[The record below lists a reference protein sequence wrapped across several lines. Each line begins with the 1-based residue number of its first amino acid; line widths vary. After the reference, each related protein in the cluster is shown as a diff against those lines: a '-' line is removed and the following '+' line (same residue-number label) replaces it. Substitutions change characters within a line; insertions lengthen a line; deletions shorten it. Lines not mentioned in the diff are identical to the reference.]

1 MNRSTLVALFAAIAL
16 GAGVIGYTIG
26 NQKPPLDHPA
36 PPPVAAPAKPP
47 TPAPAPAQP
56 PQQQAAPKPATPPVT
71 TTQAPAPQ
79 PAPTAKPAPA
89 PAAAPQQQAAPK
101 PPATPPGPPPFGHTR
116 TTIAADRGAPEAC
129 LHFSQML
136 DDTGRVKYADF
147 VAIEPETKAAVT
159 VTRERICLGGLAYG
173 VDYTVTIK
181 AGLPAANGSKI
192 LAEDKVDV
200 SFGERPPVVSF
211 AGKGYILPRQSS
223 AGLPVTTVNVSK
235 VNLALYRI
243 GERLLP
249 RLSKSAFS
257 DSYEDEDVS
266 ERKVMT
272 PWNLSTF
279 RDSQGALV
287 WTGSMEVR
295 NVQNTAVTT
304 AIPIREMVKEY
315 KPGAYVVVAWNAAD
329 GSLEHLLSDENEQRY
344 DQRFAAQWLFDSD
357 IGITTFSAR
366 DGLTVFVRS
375 LHTAMPLAGIELSL
389 VARNNDELA
398 RLTTDASGKVV
409 FPGGLLAGTGAIEPI
424 SLMAFDKAH
433 SDFNHL
439 DLTKAAFDFSDRGV
453 EGRAT
458 PGPVDGFIYT
468 DRGIYRPGETVNVVA
483 LLRDRT
489 GNAVEGVP
497 VTMIVRRPD
506 GVEFRRQAMQAQA
519 AGGLHFPVELTR
531 TARRGKW
538 SVAAYLDPKA
548 DPVSRVE
555 FSVEDF
561 IPQKLKVQISTSNTV
576 LKAATTLQVDVA
588 ADFLYGAPAA
598 GLEGEAELTV
608 KADPNP
614 FPKEPG
620 FRFGDVD
627 ERINPDLE
635 KLEMAAMDERGRS
648 QIRTTVSLKEV
659 PMAPMIGELRVSVL
673 EPGGRATG
681 DQLTVPVRLR
691 SLYIGVKPL
700 FAGASAEEGR
710 EAAFEV
716 IALNPDGARIGAK
729 GLEWRLVKEN
739 RRFQWYRDDNNNW
752 RWREY
757 ATDAVVAQGTLDV
770 EEGKVATIRHPVRWG
785 GYRLI
790 FTDGANRT
798 VHRFYAGWGAEVSK
812 KDTPDTAAVSAD
824 KTAYV
829 AGEVA
834 KLRVEAP
841 FDGEA
846 LLVVANDRIV
856 EARLIQVAAAGTTV
870 EVPVAADWGAGAYAL
885 VTAYRPL
892 SRAERA
898 PVRAVGLAWL
908 GINPASRSLQVS
920 IDAPERIRPRT
931 EVTLPVKVANAGG
944 SEVYVTLAAVDEGI
958 LQLTRFRSP
967 KPVDYYF
974 GKRMLGIFMRD
985 DYGKLLDDKADAVGR
1000 LREGGDAAGGVGLDV
1015 VPIKIVSLFSGIVK
1029 LGTDGA
1035 AQIKFEVPDFS
1046 GQLRLMAVAYDKTR
1060 VGSAEGRMFVRDALT
1075 SDLVLPRFL
1084 APGDRS
1090 QATISLHN
1098 VEGQPGD
1105 YTVKITTTG
1114 SVILTGDSTRV
1125 VTLAAGRR
1133 EQFVV
1138 PVAGDEVGLGSVTMA
1153 ITGPGNFSV
1162 SRTWDIQT
1170 RAPQAP
1176 VTRQSMEQIASGS
1189 ELRIDRELL
1198 SGFLPGTASA
1208 SVALSSTRTFDVAAL
1223 LQSLDRYPYG
1233 CLEQTTSRA
1242 LPLLYFNDVAW
1253 LGGVKEDRAIPRR
1266 VQDAVYSVLDRQMFD
1281 GGFGMWSVY
1290 SGPADQWLQVYSV
1303 DFLLRARDENY
1314 VVPEAQL
1321 RRSLQWVQRYAP
1333 QMAPNA
1339 QAYAWYLLGRAGIS
1353 DAGRVRY
1360 FQDTSTE
1367 KMTGA
1372 LSHAH
1377 LAAALSLVGE
1387 RGRAEAAFRV
1397 ALDKV
1402 GSRPDYDY
1410 YGTALR
1416 DVAALV
1422 ALAPETGQRTA
1433 AQRLSMQLAAQTR
1446 IDVRRTTTQEKA
1458 WMLLA
1463 SAAEL
1468 KGASPLDL
1476 IVDGKEVKPGTG
1488 TVAYNV
1494 DPAGLARGL
1503 TIKNVAPGDAWAMVS
1518 ARGVPAQPLPADFQ
1532 GVIVEREFRTLD
1544 GSIADLSRVR
1554 QNDRIV
1560 VMIDVTATTQLYH
1573 EMALLDLL
1581 PAGFEIESVL
1591 TEEYRWMARL
1601 GKPSST
1607 EARDDRFFAA
1617 FEFGSRDWPMG
1628 WRPWWYD
1635 EGSRRGRIMR
1645 LAYVVRAVTPG
1656 SYVLPASQVE
1666 DMYNPE
1672 VFARTSAQR
1681 VTILSR

>member
-1 MNRSTLVALFAAIAL
+1 MNRTTLVGLFAAVAL
-16 GAGVIGYTIG
+16 GAGVLGYTIG
-26 NQKPPLDHPA
+26 NEKPPLDRPAA
-36 PPPVAAPAKPP
+36 PPTISAPA
-47 TPAPAPAQP
+47 PAPAPAQP
-56 PQQQAAPKPATPPVT
+56 PQQQAAPKPPAPPAATPPSPT
-71 TTQAPAPQ
+71 PAPAPQ
-79 PAPTAKPAPA
+79 
-89 PAAAPQQQAAPK
+89 QAAPR
-101 PPATPPGPPPFGHTR
+101 PPATPPAPPPFGYTR
-116 TTIAADRGAPEAC
+116 TTITADRGAPEAC
-129 LHFSQML
+129 LHFSQAL

-147 VAIEPETKAAVT
+147 VAIEPETKAAIT
-159 VTRERICLGGLAYG
+159 ITRERLCIGGLSYG
-173 VDYTVTIK
+173 VDYTVTVK
-181 AGLPAANGSKI
+181 AGLPAANGNKI

-200 SFGERPPVVSF
+200 AFGERPPVVSF
-211 AGKGYILPRQSS
+211 AGKGHILPRQST

-235 VNLALYRI
+235 VNIALYRV

-257 DSYEDEDVS
+257 ESSDDEESNGD
-266 ERKVMT
+266 RKVMT
-272 PWNLSTF
+272 PWNLRTF
-279 RDSQGALV
+279 RESQGALM

-304 AIPIREMVKEY
+304 AIPIREMVKDW
-315 KPGAYVVVAWNAAD
+315 KPGAYVLVAWNSAD
-329 GSLEHLLSDENEQRY
+329 GTLEHLLSDENEERY
-344 DQRFAAQWLFDSD
+344 EHRFAAQWLFDSD
-357 IGITTFSAR
+357 IGITSFSAR

-375 LHTAMPLAGIELSL
+375 LHTAQPLAGIELSL
-389 VARNNDELA
+389 IARNNDELA
-398 RLTTDASGKVV
+398 RLTTDAQGKVV
-409 FPGGLLAGTGAIEPI
+409 FPGGLLAGAGAIEPI
-424 SLMAFDKAH
+424 SLMAFDKAR

-468 DRGIYRPGETVNVVA
+468 DRGIYRPGETVNVMT
-483 LLRDRT
+483 LLRGRA
-489 GNAVEGVP
+489 GHAVEGVP

-506 GVEFRRQAMQAQA
+506 GVEFRRQALQAQA

-548 DPVSRVE
+548 EPVSRVE

-561 IPQKLKVQISTSNTV
+561 IPQKLKVQISTRATV
-576 LKAATTLQVDVA
+576 LKMATTFQVDVQ

-614 FPKEPG
+614 FPKEMG

-627 ERINPDLE
+627 ERISPELE
-635 KLEMAAMDERGRS
+635 KLELANMDERGRS
-648 QIRTTVSLKEV
+648 QVRTTVSLKEV
-659 PMAPMIGELRVSVL
+659 PMAPLTGELRVSVL

-681 DQLTVPVRLR
+681 DQLTIPVRLR
-691 SLYIGVKPL
+691 SRYIGVKPL
-700 FAGASAEEGR
+700 FTGASAEEGR
-710 EAAFEV
+710 EASFEV
-716 IALNPDGARIGAK
+716 ITLDPDGARVGAK
-729 GLEWRLVKEN
+729 GLQWRLVKEN
-739 RRFQWYRDDNNNW
+739 RRFQWYRDDNNW

-757 ATDAVVAQGTLDV
+757 VTDAVVAQGTLDT
-770 EEGKVATIRHPVRWG
+770 EDGKATTIRHAVNWG
-785 GYRLI
+785 SYRLVL
-790 FTDGANRT
+790 TDGDNRT
-798 VHRFYAGWGAEVSK
+798 VYRFYAGWGAEVAK
-812 KDTPDTAAVSAD
+812 KETPDTAAVSAD

-829 AGEVA
+829 AGDIA

-856 EARLIQVAAAGTTV
+856 ETRSIRVAASGTTV
-870 EVPVAADWGAGAYAL
+870 EVPVSADWGAGAYAL

-892 SRAERA
+892 NRAERA

-908 GINPASRSLQVS
+908 GIDPATRSLQVA

-931 EVTLPVKVANAGG
+931 SITLPVKVANAGNA
-944 SEVYVTLAAVDEGI
+944 EVYVTLAAVDEGI

-967 KPVDYYF
+967 KPVEHYF

-985 DYGKLLDDKADAVGR
+985 DYGKLLDDKADGVGR

-1015 VPIKIVSLFSGIVK
+1015 VPIKVVSLFSGIVK
-1029 LGTDGA
+1029 LGADGT
-1035 AQIKFEVPDFS
+1035 AQIKFDVPDFS
-1046 GQLRLMAVAYDKTR
+1046 GQLRLMAVAYDKSR
-1060 VGSAEGRMFVRDALT
+1060 VGAVEGRMFVRDALT

-1098 VEGQPGD
+1098 VEGQAGD
-1105 YTVKITTTG
+1105 YTVKVTTTG
-1114 SVILTGDSTRV
+1114 SVILAGDDTRV
-1125 VTLAAGRR
+1125 VTLPAGRR
-1133 EQFVV
+1133 EQYVV
-1138 PVAGDEVGLGSVTMA
+1138 PVAGDVVGLGSVTMA

-1162 SRTWDIQT
+1162 SRTWDIET

-1176 VTRQSMEQIASGS
+1176 ITRQSMEQIASGN

-1198 SGFLPGTASA
+1198 AGFLPGTAMA

-1242 LPLLYFNDVAW
+1242 LPLLYFNDVAY

-1266 VQDAVYSVLDRQMFD
+1266 IQEAVYSVLDRQTFD

-1290 SGPADQWLQVYSV
+1290 SGPADQWLQIYSV
-1303 DFLLRARDENY
+1303 DFLLRARDKNY

-1360 FQDTSTE
+1360 FQDTSSD

-1402 GSRPDYDY
+1402 GTAPDHDY

-1416 DVAALV
+1416 DIAALV
-1422 ALAPETGQRTA
+1422 ALAPEIGQRAA
-1433 AQRLSMQLAAQTR
+1433 AQRLSMQLAAQSR
-1446 IDVRRTTTQEKA
+1446 VDVRRTTTQEKA

-1463 SAAEL
+1463 SATEL
-1468 KGASPLDL
+1468 QGSSPLDL
-1476 IVDGKEVKPGTG
+1476 IVDGKEVKPQAGAG
-1488 TVAYNV
+1488 VAYTL
-1494 DPAGLARGL
+1494 DREALARGF
-1503 TIKNVAPGDAWAMVS
+1503 TIKNVAPGHAWAMVS
-1518 ARGVPAQPLPADFQ
+1518 ARGVPAQPLPADNK
-1532 GVIVEREFRTLD
+1532 GVIIEREFRTLS
-1544 GSIADLSRVR
+1544 GGMADLSRVR

-1560 VMIDVTATTQLYH
+1560 VMIDVTSTTQTYH

-1591 TEEYRWMARL
+1591 SEEYKWMAKL

-1617 FEFGSRDWPMG
+1617 FEFGSRDWPAG

-1635 EGSRRGRIMR
+1635 ESPRRGRLMR

-1656 SYVLPASQVE
+1656 SYVLPATQIE

-1672 VFARTSAQR
+1672 IFARTSPTR

>member
-1 MNRSTLVALFAAIAL
+1 MNRTTLAALFAAVAL
-16 GAGVIGYTIG
+16 GAGVLGYTIG
-26 NQKPPLDHPA
+26 NEKPPLDRPAA
-36 PPPVAAPAKPP
+36 PPTISAPAP

-56 PQQQAAPKPATPPVT
+56 PQQQAAPKPPAPPVATPPVAT
-71 TTQAPAPQ
+71 PPAPAPQ
-79 PAPTAKPAPA
+79 PAPTPAP
-89 PAAAPQQQAAPK
+89 QQAAPK
-101 PPATPPGPPPFGHTR
+101 PPATPPAPPPFGHAR

-129 LHFSQML
+129 LHFTQAL

-147 VAIEPETKAAVT
+147 VAIEPETKAAIT
-159 VTRERICLGGLAYG
+159 VTRERLCIGGLSYS
-173 VDYTVTIK
+173 VDYAVTIK
-181 AGLPAANGSKI
+181 AGLPAANGNKI
-192 LAEDKVDV
+192 LAEDKIDV
-200 SFGERPPVVSF
+200 AFGERPPVVSF
-211 AGKGYILPRQSS
+211 SGKGHILPRQST

-235 VNLALYRI
+235 VNIALYRI

-249 RLSKSAFS
+249 RLSKAAFS
-257 DSYEDEDVS
+257 ESSDDEESTGD
-266 ERKVMT
+266 RKVMT
-272 PWNLSTF
+272 PWNLRTF
-279 RDSQGALV
+279 RESQGALM

-304 AIPIREMVKEY
+304 AIPIREMVKDW

-329 GSLEHLLSDENEQRY
+329 GTLEHLLSDDNEDRY
-344 DQRFAAQWLFDSD
+344 EQRFAAQWLFDSD
-357 IGITTFSAR
+357 IGITSFSAR

-375 LHTAMPLAGIELSL
+375 LHTAQPLAGIELSL
-389 VARNNDELA
+389 IARNNDELA

-409 FPGGLLAGTGAIEPI
+409 FPGGLLAGAGAIEPI
-424 SLMAFDKAH
+424 SLMAFDKAR

-468 DRGIYRPGETVNVVA
+468 DRGIYRPGETVNVMT
-483 LLRDRT
+483 LLRDRA
-489 GNAVEGVP
+489 GHAVEGVP
-497 VTMIVRRPD
+497 VTMVVRRPD
-506 GVEFRRQAMQAQA
+506 GVEFRRQALQAQA

-561 IPQKLKVQISTSNTV
+561 IPQKLKVQISTRATV
-576 LKAATTLQVDVA
+576 LKAATTFQVDVQ

-608 KADPNP
+608 KLDPNP
-614 FPKEPG
+614 FPREAG

-627 ERINPDLE
+627 ERVSPELE
-635 KLEMAAMDERGRS
+635 KLELANMDERGRS
-648 QIRTTVSLKEV
+648 QVRTTVSLKEV
-659 PMAPMIGELRVSVL
+659 PMAPLTGELKVSVL

-681 DQLTVPVRLR
+681 DQLTIPVRLR
-691 SLYIGVKPL
+691 NRYIGVKPL
-700 FAGASAEEGR
+700 FSGASAEEGR
-710 EAAFEV
+710 DAAFE
-716 IALNPDGARIGAK
+716 IITLDPDGARIGTK
-729 GLEWRLVKEN
+729 GLQWRLVKEN
-739 RRFQWYRDDNNNW
+739 RRFQWYRDDNTW

-757 ATDAVVAQGTLDV
+757 VTDAVVAQGTLDT
-770 EEGKVATIRHPVRWG
+770 EDGKAATIRHALNWG
-785 GYRLI
+785 GYRLVL
-790 FTDGANRT
+790 TDGDNRT
-798 VHRFYAGWGAEVSK
+798 VYRFYAGWGAEVAK
-812 KDTPDTAAVSAD
+812 KETPDTAAVSAD
-824 KTAYV
+824 KPAYV
-829 AGEVA
+829 AGDVA

-856 EARLIQVAAAGTTV
+856 ESRLIRVAAAGTTV
-870 EVPVAADWGAGAYAL
+870 EVPVSADWGAGAYAL
-885 VTAYRPL
+885 ITAYRPL
-892 SRAERA
+892 NRAERA

-908 GINPASRSLQVS
+908 GIDPATRSLQVA

-931 EVTLPVKVANAGG
+931 SITLPVKVANAGT

-967 KPVDYYF
+967 KPVEHYF

-985 DYGKLLDDKADAVGR
+985 DYGKLLDDKADGVGR

-1015 VPIKIVSLFSGIVK
+1015 VPIKVVSLFSGIVK
-1029 LGTDGA
+1029 LGADGT
-1035 AQIKFEVPDFS
+1035 AQIKFDVPDFS
-1046 GQLRLMAVAYDKTR
+1046 GQLRLMAVAYDKSR
-1060 VGSAEGRMFVRDALT
+1060 VGAAEGRMFVRDALT

-1098 VEGQPGD
+1098 VEGQAGD
-1105 YTVKITTTG
+1105 YTVKVTTTG
-1114 SVILTGDSTRV
+1114 SVVLTGDDTRV
-1125 VTLAAGRR
+1125 VTLPAGRR

-1138 PVAGDEVGLGSVTMA
+1138 PVAGDVVGLGSVTMA

-1162 SRTWDIQT
+1162 SRTWDIET

-1176 VTRQSMEQIASGS
+1176 ITRQSMEQIASGN

-1198 SGFLPGTASA
+1198 AGFLPGTAMA

-1242 LPLLYFNDVAW
+1242 LPLLYFNDVAY

-1266 VQDAVYSVLDRQMFD
+1266 IQEAVYSVLDRQTFD

-1290 SGPADQWLQVYSV
+1290 SGPADQWLQIYSV
-1303 DFLLRARDENY
+1303 DFLLRARDKNY

-1360 FQDTSTE
+1360 FQDTSSD

-1402 GSRPDYDY
+1402 GTAPDHDY

-1416 DVAALV
+1416 DIAALV
-1422 ALAPETGQRTA
+1422 ALAPEIGQRAA
-1433 AQRLSMQLAAQTR
+1433 AQRLSTQLAAQSR
-1446 IDVRRTTTQEKA
+1446 VDVRRTTTQEKA

-1463 SAAEL
+1463 SATEL
-1468 KGASPLDL
+1468 QGASPLDL
-1476 IVDGKEVKPGTG
+1476 IVDGKEVKPQTG
-1488 TVAYNV
+1488 SVAYTI
-1494 DPAGLARGL
+1494 DAPALARGF
-1503 TIKNVAPGDAWAMVS
+1503 TIKNVAPGLAWAMVS
-1518 ARGVPAQPLPADFQ
+1518 ARGVPAQPLPADSK
-1532 GVIVEREFRTLD
+1532 GVIIEREFRTLS
-1544 GSIADLSRVR
+1544 GGMVDLSRVR
-1554 QNDRIV
+1554 QNDRVV
-1560 VMIDVTATTQLYH
+1560 VMIDVTSTTQTYH

-1591 TEEYRWMARL
+1591 SEEYKWMAKL
-1601 GKPSST
+1601 GKPTST

-1617 FEFGSRDWPMG
+1617 IEFGSRDWPAG
-1628 WRPWWYD
+1628 WRPWWQD
-1635 EGSRRGRIMR
+1635 ESPRRGRLMR

-1656 SYVLPASQVE
+1656 SYVLPATQVE
-1666 DMYNPE
+1666 DMYNPDI
-1672 VFARTSAQR
+1672 FARTSAQR

>member
-1 MNRSTLVALFAAIAL
+1 MNRTTLVALFTAVAL

-26 NQKPPLDHPA
+26 NEKAPLDRPA
-36 PPPVAAPAKPP
+36 PAPIAAPAMP
-47 TPAPAPAQP
+47 PAPAPAPTPAQP
-56 PQQQAAPKPATPPVT
+56 PQQQAAPKPASPPVATPP
-71 TTQAPAPQ
+71 APAPQ
-79 PAPTAKPAPA
+79 PAPAPAPA
-89 PAAAPQQQAAPK
+89 PQASPK
-101 PPATPPGPPPFGHTR
+101 PAPPPVPRPFAVTR
-116 TTIAADRGAPEAC
+116 TTISADRGAPEAC

-147 VAIEPETKAAVT
+147 IAIEPETKAAVT
-159 VTRERICLGGLAYG
+159 VTREALCLGGLSYG
-173 VDYTVTIK
+173 VDYTVTVK
-181 AGLPAANGSKI
+181 VGLPAANGAKV

-200 SFGERPPVVSF
+200 AFGERPPVVSF

-223 AGLPVTTVNVSK
+223 AGLPVTTINISK
-235 VNLALYRI
+235 VNIALYRI

-257 DSYEDEDVS
+257 DSSDDEDVS
-266 ERKVMT
+266 DRKVMT
-272 PWNLSTF
+272 PWNLNTF

-295 NVQNTAVTT
+295 NVQNTSVTT
-304 AIPIREMVKEY
+304 AIPIREMVKDY

-329 GSLEHLLSDENEQRY
+329 GSLEQILSDDNDQRY
-344 DQRFAAQWLFDSD
+344 EQRFAAQWLFDSD
-357 IGITTFSAR
+357 IGITSFNAR
-366 DGLTVFVRS
+366 DGLTIFVRS
-375 LHTAMPLAGIELSL
+375 LHTAQPLAGIELSL
-389 VARNNDELA
+389 IARNNDELA
-398 RLTTDASGKVV
+398 RMTTDASGKVV

-424 SLMAFDKAH
+424 SLMAFDKSH

-458 PGPVDGFIYT
+458 PGPVDGYIYT
-468 DRGIYRPGETVNVVA
+468 DRGIYRPGETVNVMA
-483 LLRDRT
+483 LMRDSA

-506 GVEFRRQAMQAQA
+506 GVEFRRQALQAQG

-531 TARRGKW
+531 SARRGKW

-576 LKAATTLQVDVA
+576 LKAATTFQVDVA

-608 KADPNP
+608 KADANP

-635 KLEMAAMDERGRS
+635 KLELAAMDERGRAT
-648 QIRTTVSLKEV
+648 IRTTVTLKEV
-659 PMAPMIGELRVSVL
+659 PMAPMMGELRVSVL

-681 DQLTVPVRLR
+681 DQLTIPVRLR
-691 SLYIGVKPL
+691 NLYIGAKPL
-700 FAGASAEEGR
+700 FSGASAEEGR
-710 EAAFEV
+710 EAGFE
-716 IALNPDGARIGAK
+716 IITLNPDGARIAAK
-729 GLEWRLVKEN
+729 GVEWRLVKEN

-757 ATDAVVAQGTLDV
+757 ATDVVVAQGTLDI
-770 EEGKVATIRHPVRWG
+770 EEGKSATIRHPVQWG

-790 FTDGANRT
+790 LTDGENRT
-798 VHRFYAGWGAEVSK
+798 VYRFYAGWGAEVSK

-824 KTAYV
+824 KTAY
-829 AGEVA
+829 APGDVA

-856 EARLIQVAAAGTTV
+856 ESRLIQVAAAGTTI
-870 EVPVAADWGAGAYAL
+870 EVPVKADWGAGAYAL

-892 SRAERA
+892 NRVERA

-908 GINPASRSLQVS
+908 GIDPGTRSLQVS
-920 IDAPERIRPRT
+920 VDAPERIRPRT
-931 EVTLPVKVANAGG
+931 SVTLPVKVANAGG
-944 SEVYVTLAAVDEGI
+944 NEVFVTLAAVDEGI

-967 KPVDYYF
+967 KPVEYYF
-974 GKRMLGIFMRD
+974 GKRMLGVYMRD
-985 DYGKLLDDKADAVGR
+985 DYGKLLDDKADSVGR
-1000 LREGGDAAGGVGLDV
+1000 LREGGDAAGGVGLEV
-1015 VPIKIVSLFSGIVK
+1015 VPIKVVSLFSGIVK
-1029 LGTDGA
+1029 VGADGI
-1035 AQIKFEVPDFS
+1035 AQIKFDVPDFS
-1046 GQLRLMAVAYDKTR
+1046 GQLRLMAVAYDKSR
-1060 VGSAEGRMFVRDALT
+1060 VGSTEGRMFVRDALT

-1098 VEGQPGD
+1098 VEGQAGE
-1105 YTVKITTTG
+1105 YTVKVSTTG
-1114 SVILTGDSTRV
+1114 SIVLTGEDTRV

-1138 PVAGDEVGLGSVTMA
+1138 PVAGDQVGLGSVTMA

-1162 SRTWDIQT
+1162 TRTWDIET

-1253 LGGVKEDRAIPRR
+1253 LGGIKEDKAIPRR
-1266 VQDAVYSVLDRQMFD
+1266 IQEAVYSILDRQMLD

-1290 SGPADQWLQVYSV
+1290 SGPADQWLQVYSI
-1303 DFLLRARDENY
+1303 DFLLRARDKNY

-1321 RRSLQWVQRYAP
+1321 RRSLQWMQRYAP

-1339 QAYAWYLLGRAGIS
+1339 QAYAWYLLGRAGLS

-1360 FQDTSTE
+1360 FQDTSTD

-1387 RGRAEAAFRV
+1387 RGRAEAAFKI
-1397 ALDKV
+1397 ALDNV
-1402 GSRPDYDY
+1402 GKRPDYDY
-1410 YGTALR
+1410 YGTPLR

-1422 ALAPETGQRTA
+1422 ALAPEIGQRA
-1433 AQRLSMQLAAQTR
+1433 QAQRLTTQLAAQTR
-1446 IDVRRTTTQEKA
+1446 ISVQNTTTQEKA

-1468 KGASPLDL
+1468 QGASPLDL
-1476 IVDGKEVKPGTG
+1476 IVDGKEVKPNAS

-1494 DPAGLARGL
+1494 DAAGLARGF
-1503 TIKNVAPGDAWAMVS
+1503 TIKNVASGHAWAMVS
-1518 ARGVPAQPLPADFQ
+1518 ARGVPAQPLPAD
-1532 GVIVEREFRTLD
+1532 GKDVIIEREFRTLD
-1544 GSIADLSRVR
+1544 GGMADLSRVR

-1560 VMIDVTATTQLYH
+1560 VMIDITSTTQVYH

-1591 TEEYRWMARL
+1591 TEEYRWMAKL

-1617 FEFGSRDWPMG
+1617 FEFGSRDWPQG

-1635 EGSRRGRIMR
+1635 ESTKRGRLMR
-1645 LAYVVRAVTPG
+1645 VAYVVRAITPG

-1681 VTILSR
+1681 VTILTR

>member
-1 MNRSTLVALFAAIAL
+1 MNRTTLVGLFAAVAL
-16 GAGVIGYTIG
+16 GAGVLGYTIG
-26 NQKPPLDHPA
+26 NEKPPLDRPAA
-36 PPPVAAPAKPP
+36 PPTISAPA
-47 TPAPAPAQP
+47 PAPAPAQP
-56 PQQQAAPKPATPPVT
+56 PQQQAAPKPPAPPAATPPSPT
-71 TTQAPAPQ
+71 PAPAPQ
-79 PAPTAKPAPA
+79 
-89 PAAAPQQQAAPK
+89 QAAPR
-101 PPATPPGPPPFGHTR
+101 PPATPPAPPPFGYTR
-116 TTIAADRGAPEAC
+116 TTITADRGAPEAC
-129 LHFSQML
+129 LHFSQAL

-147 VAIEPETKAAVT
+147 VAIEPETKAAIT
-159 VTRERICLGGLAYG
+159 ITRERLCIGGLSYG
-173 VDYTVTIK
+173 VDYTVTVK
-181 AGLPAANGSKI
+181 AGLPAANGNKI

-200 SFGERPPVVSF
+200 AFGERPPVVSF
-211 AGKGYILPRQSS
+211 AGKGHILPRQST

-235 VNLALYRI
+235 VNIALYRV

-257 DSYEDEDVS
+257 ESSDDEESNGD
-266 ERKVMT
+266 RKVMT
-272 PWNLSTF
+272 PWNLRTF
-279 RDSQGALV
+279 RESQGALM

-304 AIPIREMVKEY
+304 AIPIREMVKDW
-315 KPGAYVVVAWNAAD
+315 KPGAYVLVAWNSAD
-329 GSLEHLLSDENEQRY
+329 GTLEHLLSDENEERY
-344 DQRFAAQWLFDSD
+344 EHRFAAQWLFDSD
-357 IGITTFSAR
+357 IGITSFSAR

-375 LHTAMPLAGIELSL
+375 LHTAQPLAGIELSL
-389 VARNNDELA
+389 IARNNDELA
-398 RLTTDASGKVV
+398 RLTTDAQGKVV
-409 FPGGLLAGTGAIEPI
+409 FPGGLLAGAGAIEPI
-424 SLMAFDKAH
+424 SLMAFDKAR

-468 DRGIYRPGETVNVVA
+468 DRGIYRPGETVNVMT
-483 LLRDRT
+483 LLRDRA
-489 GNAVEGVP
+489 GHAVEGVP

-506 GVEFRRQAMQAQA
+506 GVEFRRQALQAQA

-548 DPVSRVE
+548 EPVSRVE

-561 IPQKLKVQISTSNTV
+561 ILQKLKVQISTRATV
-576 LKAATTLQVDVA
+576 LKMATTFQVDVQ

-614 FPKEPG
+614 FPKEMG

-627 ERINPDLE
+627 ERISPELE
-635 KLEMAAMDERGRS
+635 KLELANMDERGRS
-648 QIRTTVSLKEV
+648 QVRTTVSLKEV
-659 PMAPMIGELRVSVL
+659 PMAPLTGELRVSVL

-681 DQLTVPVRLR
+681 DQLTIPVRLR
-691 SLYIGVKPL
+691 SRYIGVKPL
-700 FAGASAEEGR
+700 FTGASAEEGR
-710 EAAFEV
+710 EASFEV
-716 IALNPDGARIGAK
+716 ITLDPDGARVGAK
-729 GLEWRLVKEN
+729 GLQWRLVKEN
-739 RRFQWYRDDNNNW
+739 RRFQWYRDDNNW

-757 ATDAVVAQGTLDV
+757 VTDAVVAQGTLDT
-770 EEGKVATIRHPVRWG
+770 EDGKATTIRHAVNWG
-785 GYRLI
+785 SYRLVL
-790 FTDGANRT
+790 TDGDNRT
-798 VHRFYAGWGAEVSK
+798 VYRFYAGWGAEVAK
-812 KDTPDTAAVSAD
+812 KETPDTAAVSAD

-829 AGEVA
+829 AGDIA

-856 EARLIQVAAAGTTV
+856 ETRSIRVAASGTTV
-870 EVPVAADWGAGAYAL
+870 EVPVSADWGAGAYAL

-892 SRAERA
+892 NRAERA

-908 GINPASRSLQVS
+908 GIDPATRSLQVA

-931 EVTLPVKVANAGG
+931 SITLPVKVANAGNA
-944 SEVYVTLAAVDEGI
+944 EVYVTLAAVDEGI

-967 KPVDYYF
+967 KPVEHYF

-985 DYGKLLDDKADAVGR
+985 DYGKLLDDKADGVGR

-1015 VPIKIVSLFSGIVK
+1015 VPIKVVSLFSGIVK
-1029 LGTDGA
+1029 LGADGT
-1035 AQIKFEVPDFS
+1035 AQIKFDVPDFS
-1046 GQLRLMAVAYDKTR
+1046 GQLRLMAVAYDKSR
-1060 VGSAEGRMFVRDALT
+1060 VGAVEGRMFVRDALT

-1098 VEGQPGD
+1098 VEGQAGD
-1105 YTVKITTTG
+1105 YTVKVTTTG
-1114 SVILTGDSTRV
+1114 SVILAGDDTRV
-1125 VTLAAGRR
+1125 VTLPAGRR
-1133 EQFVV
+1133 EQYVV
-1138 PVAGDEVGLGSVTMA
+1138 PVAGDVVGLGSVTMA

-1162 SRTWDIQT
+1162 SRTWDIET

-1176 VTRQSMEQIASGS
+1176 ITRQSMEQIASGN

-1198 SGFLPGTASA
+1198 AGFLPGTAMA

-1242 LPLLYFNDVAW
+1242 LPLLYFNDVAY

-1266 VQDAVYSVLDRQMFD
+1266 IQEAVYSVLDRQTFD

-1290 SGPADQWLQVYSV
+1290 SGPADQCLQIYSV
-1303 DFLLRARDENY
+1303 DFLLRARDKNY

-1360 FQDTSTE
+1360 FQDTSSD

-1402 GSRPDYDY
+1402 GTAPDHDY

-1416 DVAALV
+1416 DIAALV
-1422 ALAPETGQRTA
+1422 ALAPEIGQRAA
-1433 AQRLSMQLAAQTR
+1433 AQRLSMQLAAQSR
-1446 IDVRRTTTQEKA
+1446 VDVRRTTTQEKA

-1463 SAAEL
+1463 SATEL
-1468 KGASPLDL
+1468 QGSSPLDL
-1476 IVDGKEVKPGTG
+1476 IVDRKEVKPQAGAG
-1488 TVAYNV
+1488 VAYTL
-1494 DPAGLARGL
+1494 DREALARGF
-1503 TIKNVAPGDAWAMVS
+1503 TIKNVAPGHAWAMVS
-1518 ARGVPAQPLPADFQ
+1518 ARGVPAQPLPADNK
-1532 GVIVEREFRTLD
+1532 GVIIEREFRTLS
-1544 GSIADLSRVR
+1544 GGMADLSRVR

-1560 VMIDVTATTQLYH
+1560 VMIDVTSTTQTYH

-1591 TEEYRWMARL
+1591 SEEYKWMAKL

-1617 FEFGSRDWPMG
+1617 FEFGSRDWPAG

-1635 EGSRRGRIMR
+1635 ESPRRGRLMR

-1656 SYVLPASQVE
+1656 SYVLPATQIE

-1672 VFARTSAQR
+1672 IFARTSPTR

>member
-1 MNRSTLVALFAAIAL
+1 M
-16 GAGVIGYTIG
+16 
-26 NQKPPLDHPA
+26 
-36 PPPVAAPAKPP
+36 
-47 TPAPAPAQP
+47 
-56 PQQQAAPKPATPPVT
+56 
-71 TTQAPAPQ
+71 
-79 PAPTAKPAPA
+79 
-89 PAAAPQQQAAPK
+89 
-101 PPATPPGPPPFGHTR
+101 
-116 TTIAADRGAPEAC
+116 
-129 LHFSQML
+129 
-136 DDTGRVKYADF
+136 KYADF
-147 VAIEPETKAAVT
+147 VAIEPETKAAIT
-159 VTRERICLGGLAYG
+159 ITRERLCIGGLSYG
-173 VDYTVTIK
+173 VDYTVTVK
-181 AGLPAANGSKI
+181 AGLPAANGNKI

-200 SFGERPPVVSF
+200 AFGERPPVVSF
-211 AGKGYILPRQSS
+211 AGKGHILPRQST

-235 VNLALYRI
+235 VNIALYRV

-257 DSYEDEDVS
+257 ESSDDEESNGD
-266 ERKVMT
+266 RKVMT
-272 PWNLSTF
+272 PWNLRTF
-279 RDSQGALV
+279 RESQGALM

-304 AIPIREMVKEY
+304 AIPIREMVKDW
-315 KPGAYVVVAWNAAD
+315 KPGAYVLVAWNSAD
-329 GSLEHLLSDENEQRY
+329 GTLEHLLSDENEERY
-344 DQRFAAQWLFDSD
+344 EHRFAAQWLFDSD
-357 IGITTFSAR
+357 IGITSFSAR

-375 LHTAMPLAGIELSL
+375 LHTAQPLAGIELSL
-389 VARNNDELA
+389 IARNNDELA
-398 RLTTDASGKVV
+398 RLTTDAQGKVV
-409 FPGGLLAGTGAIEPI
+409 FPGGLLAGAGAIEPI
-424 SLMAFDKAH
+424 SLMAFDKAR

-468 DRGIYRPGETVNVVA
+468 DRGIYRPGETVNVMT
-483 LLRDRT
+483 LLRDRA
-489 GNAVEGVP
+489 GHAVEGVP

-506 GVEFRRQAMQAQA
+506 GVEFRRQALQAQA

-548 DPVSRVE
+548 EPVSRVE

-561 IPQKLKVQISTSNTV
+561 ILQKLKVQISTRATV
-576 LKAATTLQVDVA
+576 LKMATTFQVDA
-588 ADFLYGAPAA
+588 QADFLYGAPAA

-614 FPKEPG
+614 FPKEMG

-627 ERINPDLE
+627 ERISPELE
-635 KLEMAAMDERGRS
+635 KLELANMDERGRS
-648 QIRTTVSLKEV
+648 QVRTTVSLKEV
-659 PMAPMIGELRVSVL
+659 PMAPLTGELRVSVL

-681 DQLTVPVRLR
+681 DQLTIPVRLR
-691 SLYIGVKPL
+691 SRYIGVKPL
-700 FAGASAEEGR
+700 FTGASAEEGR
-710 EAAFEV
+710 EASFEV
-716 IALNPDGARIGAK
+716 ITLDPDGARVGAK
-729 GLEWRLVKEN
+729 GLQWRLVKEN
-739 RRFQWYRDDNNNW
+739 RRFQWYRDDNNW

-757 ATDAVVAQGTLDV
+757 VTDAVVAQGTLDT
-770 EEGKVATIRHPVRWG
+770 EDGKATTIRHAVNWG
-785 GYRLI
+785 SYRLVL
-790 FTDGANRT
+790 TDGDNRT
-798 VHRFYAGWGAEVSK
+798 VYRFYAGWGAEVAK
-812 KDTPDTAAVSAD
+812 KETPDTAAVSAD

-829 AGEVA
+829 AGDIA

-856 EARLIQVAAAGTTV
+856 ETRSIRVAASGTTV
-870 EVPVAADWGAGAYAL
+870 EVPVSADWGAGAYAL

-892 SRAERA
+892 NRAERA

-908 GINPASRSLQVS
+908 GIDPATRSLQVA

-931 EVTLPVKVANAGG
+931 SITLPVKVANAGNA
-944 SEVYVTLAAVDEGI
+944 EVYVTLAAVDEGI

-967 KPVDYYF
+967 KPVEHYF

-985 DYGKLLDDKADAVGR
+985 DYGKLLDDKADGVGR

-1015 VPIKIVSLFSGIVK
+1015 VPIKVVSLFSGIVK
-1029 LGTDGA
+1029 LGADGT
-1035 AQIKFEVPDFS
+1035 AQIKFDVPDFS
-1046 GQLRLMAVAYDKTR
+1046 GQLRLMAVAYDKSR
-1060 VGSAEGRMFVRDALT
+1060 VGAVEGRMFVRDALT

-1098 VEGQPGD
+1098 VEGQAGD
-1105 YTVKITTTG
+1105 YTVKVTTTG
-1114 SVILTGDSTRV
+1114 SVILAGDDTRV
-1125 VTLAAGRR
+1125 VTLPAGRR
-1133 EQFVV
+1133 EQYVV
-1138 PVAGDEVGLGSVTMA
+1138 PVAGDVVGLGSVTMA

-1162 SRTWDIQT
+1162 SRTWDIET

-1176 VTRQSMEQIASGS
+1176 ITRQSMEQIASGN

-1198 SGFLPGTASA
+1198 AGFLPGTAMA

-1242 LPLLYFNDVAW
+1242 LPLLYFNDVAY

-1266 VQDAVYSVLDRQMFD
+1266 IQEAVYSVLDRQTFD

-1290 SGPADQWLQVYSV
+1290 SGPADQWLQIYSV
-1303 DFLLRARDENY
+1303 DFLLRARDKNY

-1360 FQDTSTE
+1360 FQDTSSD

-1402 GSRPDYDY
+1402 GTAPDHDY

-1416 DVAALV
+1416 DIAALV
-1422 ALAPETGQRTA
+1422 ALAPEIGQRAA
-1433 AQRLSMQLAAQTR
+1433 AQRLSMQLAAQSR
-1446 IDVRRTTTQEKA
+1446 VDVRRTTTQEKA

-1463 SAAEL
+1463 SATEL
-1468 KGASPLDL
+1468 QGSSPLDL
-1476 IVDGKEVKPGTG
+1476 IVDRKEVKPQAGAG
-1488 TVAYNV
+1488 VAYTL
-1494 DPAGLARGL
+1494 DREALARGF
-1503 TIKNVAPGDAWAMVS
+1503 TIKNVAPGHAWAMVS
-1518 ARGVPAQPLPADFQ
+1518 ARGVPAQPLPADNK
-1532 GVIVEREFRTLD
+1532 GVIIEREFRTLS
-1544 GSIADLSRVR
+1544 GGMADLSRVR

-1560 VMIDVTATTQLYH
+1560 VMIDVTSTTQTYH

-1591 TEEYRWMARL
+1591 SEEYKWMAKL

-1617 FEFGSRDWPMG
+1617 FEFGSRDWPAG

-1635 EGSRRGRIMR
+1635 ESPRRGRLMR

-1656 SYVLPASQVE
+1656 SYVLPATQIE

-1672 VFARTSAQR
+1672 IFARTSPTR

>member
-1 MNRSTLVALFAAIAL
+1 MNRTTLVALFAAVAI
-16 GAGVIGYTIG
+16 GAGVLGYTIG
-26 NQKPPLDHPA
+26 NEKPPLDRPAA
-36 PPPVAAPAKPP
+36 PPIAA
-47 TPAPAPAQP
+47 PAPAPAPTPTP
-56 PQQQAAPKPATPPVT
+56 PPPQQAAPKPATPPVT
-71 TTQAPAPQ
+71 TAPVPTPQ
-79 PAPTAKPAPA
+79 PAPAP
-89 PAAAPQQQAAPK
+89 APQQQAAPK
-101 PPATPPGPPPFGHTR
+101 PVTPPAPPAFGHIR
-116 TTIAADRGAPEAC
+116 TSISADRGAPEAC
-129 LHFSQML
+129 LHFTQRL

-147 VAIEPETKAAVT
+147 IAIEPETKAAIT
-159 VTRERICLGGLAYG
+159 VTRERLCLGGLSYG

-181 AGLPAANGSKI
+181 AGLPAANGTKL

-200 SFGERPPVVSF
+200 AFGERPPVVSF
-211 AGKGYILPRQSS
+211 AGKGHILPRQST
-223 AGLPVTTVNVSK
+223 AGLPITTVNVSK

-257 DSYEDEDVS
+257 DSVDDEESTAD
-266 ERKVMT
+266 RKVMT
-272 PWNLSTF
+272 TWNLKTF
-279 RDSQGALV
+279 RESQGALV

-295 NVQNTAVTT
+295 NVQNTSVTT
-304 AIPIREMVKEY
+304 AIPIREMVKDW
-315 KPGAYVVVAWNAAD
+315 KPGAYVVVAWNSAD
-329 GSLEHLLSDENEQRY
+329 GTLEHLLSDDNEERY
-344 DQRFAAQWLFDSD
+344 EQRFAAQWLFDSD
-357 IGITTFSAR
+357 IGLTSFSAR

-375 LHTAMPLAGIELSL
+375 LHSAQPLAGIELAL
-389 VARNNDELA
+389 IARNNDELA
-398 RLTTDASGKVV
+398 RMTTDATGKVV
-409 FPGGLLAGTGAIEPI
+409 FPGGLLAGSGAIEPI
-424 SLMAFDKAH
+424 SLMAFDKAR

-453 EGRAT
+453 EGRTT
-458 PGPVDGFIYT
+458 PGPVDGFVYT

-483 LLRDRT
+483 LLRDRA
-489 GNAVEGVP
+489 GHAVEGVP

-506 GVEFRRQAMQAQA
+506 GVEFRRSAMQAQA

-531 TARRGKW
+531 TGRRGKW

-548 DPVSRVE
+548 EPVGRIE

-561 IPQKLKVQISTSNTV
+561 IPQKLKVQISTRATV
-576 LKAATTLQVDVA
+576 LKMATTFHVDVA

-627 ERINPDLE
+627 ERINPELE
-635 KLEMAAMDERGRS
+635 KLEMANMDERGRS

-659 PMAPMIGELRVSVL
+659 PMAPLRGELRVSVL

-691 SLYIGVKPL
+691 NLYVGVKPL
-700 FAGASAEEGR
+700 FTGGSAQEGR
-710 EAAFEV
+710 EAGFE
-716 IALNPDGARIGAK
+716 IITLDPDGIRVGTK

-739 RRFQWYRDDNNNW
+739 RRFQWYRDDNTW

-757 ATDAVVAQGTLDV
+757 TTDAVVAQGTLDI
-770 EEGKVATIRHPVRWG
+770 EEGKVGTIRHPVTWG

-790 FTDGANRT
+790 VTDGENRT

-812 KDTPDTAAVSAD
+812 KETPDTAAVSAD

-829 AGEVA
+829 AGDVA

-856 EARLIQVAAAGTTV
+856 ESRLIQVAAAGTTV
-870 EVPVAADWGAGAYAL
+870 EVPVSADWGAGAYAL

-892 SRAERA
+892 NRAERT

-908 GINPASRSLQVS
+908 GIDPATRSLQVA

-931 EVTLPVKVANAGG
+931 SITLPVKVANAGNA
-944 SEVYVTLAAVDEGI
+944 EVFVTLAAVDEGI

-967 KPVDYYF
+967 RPVEHYF

-1000 LREGGDAAGGVGLDV
+1000 LREGGDAAGGVGLEV
-1015 VPIKIVSLFSGIVK
+1015 VPIKVVSLFSGIVK
-1029 LGTDGA
+1029 LGADGM
-1035 AQIKFEVPDFS
+1035 AQIKFDVPDFS
-1046 GQLRLMAVAYDKTR
+1046 GQLRLMAVAYDKSR
-1060 VGSAEGRMFVRDALT
+1060 VGAAEGRMFVRDALT

-1098 VEGQPGD
+1098 VEGQAGD
-1105 YTVKITTTG
+1105 YTVKVTTTG
-1114 SVILTGDSTRV
+1114 AVILTGDDTRV
-1125 VTLAAGRR
+1125 VSLAAGRR

-1138 PVAGDEVGLGSVTMA
+1138 PVAGNQVGLGSVTMA
-1153 ITGPGNFSV
+1153 ITGPNNFSV
-1162 SRTWDIQT
+1162 SRSWDIET

-1176 VTRQSMEQIASGS
+1176 ITRQSMEQIASGN

-1198 SGFLPGTASA
+1198 SGFLPGTAMA

-1242 LPLLYFNDVAW
+1242 LPLLYFNDVAF

-1266 VQDAVYSVLDRQMFD
+1266 VQDAVYSVLDRQTFD

-1290 SGPADQWLQVYSV
+1290 SGPADQWLQVYSI
-1303 DFLLRARDENY
+1303 DFLLRARDKSY

-1321 RRSLQWVQRYAP
+1321 RRSLQWLQRYAP
-1333 QMAPNA
+1333 QMAPNP

-1360 FQDTSTE
+1360 FQDTSTD

-1397 ALDKV
+1397 ALEKV
-1402 GSRPDYDY
+1402 GARPDHDY
-1410 YGTALR
+1410 YGTVLR

-1422 ALAPETGQRTA
+1422 ALAPEMGQRAA

-1446 IDVRRTTTQEKA
+1446 VDVRRTTTQEKA

-1468 KGASPLDL
+1468 QGSSPLDL
-1476 IVDGKEVKPGTG
+1476 IVDGKAVKPGTG
-1488 TVAYNV
+1488 TVAYTV
-1494 DPAGLARGL
+1494 DAPSLARGFVV
-1503 TIKNVAPGDAWAMVS
+1503 KNVAPGNAWAMVS
-1518 ARGVPAQPLPADFQ
+1518 ARGVPVQPLPADGN
-1532 GVIVEREFRTLD
+1532 GVIIEREFRTLQ
-1544 GSIADLSRVR
+1544 GNIADLSRVR
-1554 QNDRIV
+1554 QNDRVV
-1560 VMIDVTATTQLYH
+1560 VMIDVTSTTQTYH
-1573 EMALLDLL
+1573 EIALLDLL

-1591 TEEYRWMARL
+1591 TEEYKWMARL

-1617 FEFGSRDWPMG
+1617 FEFGSRDWPAG

-1635 EGSRRGRIMR
+1635 ESPRRGRLMR

-1656 SYVLPASQVE
+1656 SYVLPATQVE
-1666 DMYNPE
+1666 DMYNPD
-1672 VFARTSAQR
+1672 VFARTSPAR

>member
-1 MNRSTLVALFAAIAL
+1 MNRTTLVGLFAAVAL
-16 GAGVIGYTIG
+16 GAGVLGYTIG
-26 NQKPPLDHPA
+26 NEKPPLDRPAA
-36 PPPVAAPAKPP
+36 PPTISAPA
-47 TPAPAPAQP
+47 PAPAPAQP
-56 PQQQAAPKPATPPVT
+56 PQQQAAPKPPAPPAATPPSPT
-71 TTQAPAPQ
+71 PAPAPQ
-79 PAPTAKPAPA
+79 
-89 PAAAPQQQAAPK
+89 QAAPR
-101 PPATPPGPPPFGHTR
+101 PPATPPAPPPFGYTR
-116 TTIAADRGAPEAC
+116 TTITADRGAPEAC
-129 LHFSQML
+129 LHFSQAL

-147 VAIEPETKAAVT
+147 VAIEPETKAAIT
-159 VTRERICLGGLAYG
+159 ITRERLCIGGLSYG
-173 VDYTVTIK
+173 VDYTVTVK
-181 AGLPAANGSKI
+181 AGLPAANGNKI

-200 SFGERPPVVSF
+200 AFGERPPVVSF
-211 AGKGYILPRQSS
+211 AGKGHILPRQST

-235 VNLALYRI
+235 VNIALYRV

-257 DSYEDEDVS
+257 ESSDDEESNGD
-266 ERKVMT
+266 RKVMT
-272 PWNLSTF
+272 PWNLRTF
-279 RDSQGALV
+279 RESQGALM

-304 AIPIREMVKEY
+304 AIPIREMVKDW
-315 KPGAYVVVAWNAAD
+315 KPGAYVLVAWNSAD
-329 GSLEHLLSDENEQRY
+329 GTLEHLLSDENEERY
-344 DQRFAAQWLFDSD
+344 EHRFAAQWLFDSD
-357 IGITTFSAR
+357 IGITSFSAR

-375 LHTAMPLAGIELSL
+375 LHTAQPLAGIELSL
-389 VARNNDELA
+389 IARNNDELA
-398 RLTTDASGKVV
+398 RLTTDAQGKVV
-409 FPGGLLAGTGAIEPI
+409 FPGGLLAGAGAIEPI
-424 SLMAFDKAH
+424 SLMAFDKAR

-468 DRGIYRPGETVNVVA
+468 DRGIYRPGETVNVMT
-483 LLRDRT
+483 LLRDRA
-489 GNAVEGVP
+489 GHAVEGVP

-506 GVEFRRQAMQAQA
+506 GVEFRRQALQAQA

-548 DPVSRVE
+548 EPVSRVE

-561 IPQKLKVQISTSNTV
+561 ILQKLKVQISTRATV
-576 LKAATTLQVDVA
+576 LKMATTFQVDVQ

-614 FPKEPG
+614 FPKEMG

-627 ERINPDLE
+627 ERISPELE
-635 KLEMAAMDERGRS
+635 KLELANMDERGRS
-648 QIRTTVSLKEV
+648 QVRTTVSLKEV
-659 PMAPMIGELRVSVL
+659 PMAPLTGELRVSVL

-681 DQLTVPVRLR
+681 DQLTIPVRLR
-691 SLYIGVKPL
+691 SRYIGVKPL
-700 FAGASAEEGR
+700 FTGASAEEGR
-710 EAAFEV
+710 EASFEV
-716 IALNPDGARIGAK
+716 ITLDPDGARVGAK
-729 GLEWRLVKEN
+729 GLQWRLVKEN
-739 RRFQWYRDDNNNW
+739 RRFQWYRDDNNW

-757 ATDAVVAQGTLDV
+757 VTDAVVAQGTLDT
-770 EEGKVATIRHPVRWG
+770 EDGKATTIRHAVNWG
-785 GYRLI
+785 SYRLVL
-790 FTDGANRT
+790 TDGDNRT
-798 VHRFYAGWGAEVSK
+798 VYRFYAGWGAEVAK
-812 KDTPDTAAVSAD
+812 KETPDTAAVSAD

-829 AGEVA
+829 AGDIA

-856 EARLIQVAAAGTTV
+856 ETRSIRVAASGTTV
-870 EVPVAADWGAGAYAL
+870 EVPVSADWGAGAYAL

-892 SRAERA
+892 NRAERA

-908 GINPASRSLQVS
+908 GIDPATRSLQVA

-931 EVTLPVKVANAGG
+931 SITLPVKVANAGNA
-944 SEVYVTLAAVDEGI
+944 EVYVTLAAVDEGI

-967 KPVDYYF
+967 KPVEHYF

-985 DYGKLLDDKADAVGR
+985 DYGKLLDDKADGVGR

-1015 VPIKIVSLFSGIVK
+1015 VPIKVVSLFSGIVK
-1029 LGTDGA
+1029 LGADGT
-1035 AQIKFEVPDFS
+1035 AQIKFDVPDFS
-1046 GQLRLMAVAYDKTR
+1046 GQLRLMAVAYDKSR
-1060 VGSAEGRMFVRDALT
+1060 VGAVEGRMFVRDALT

-1098 VEGQPGD
+1098 VEGQAGD
-1105 YTVKITTTG
+1105 YTVKVTTTG
-1114 SVILTGDSTRV
+1114 SVILAGDDTRV
-1125 VTLAAGRR
+1125 VTLPAGRR
-1133 EQFVV
+1133 EQYVV
-1138 PVAGDEVGLGSVTMA
+1138 PVAGDVVGLGSVTMA

-1162 SRTWDIQT
+1162 SRTWDIET

-1176 VTRQSMEQIASGS
+1176 ITRQSMEQIASGN

-1198 SGFLPGTASA
+1198 AGFLPGTAMA

-1242 LPLLYFNDVAW
+1242 LPLLYFNDVAY

-1266 VQDAVYSVLDRQMFD
+1266 IQEAVYSVLDRQTFD

-1290 SGPADQWLQVYSV
+1290 SGPADQWLQIYSV
-1303 DFLLRARDENY
+1303 DFLLRARDKNY

-1360 FQDTSTE
+1360 FQDTSSD

-1402 GSRPDYDY
+1402 GTAPDHDY

-1416 DVAALV
+1416 DIAALV
-1422 ALAPETGQRTA
+1422 ALAPEIGQRAA
-1433 AQRLSMQLAAQTR
+1433 AQRLSMQLAAQSR
-1446 IDVRRTTTQEKA
+1446 VDVRRTTTQEKA

-1463 SAAEL
+1463 SATEL
-1468 KGASPLDL
+1468 QGSSPLDL
-1476 IVDGKEVKPGTG
+1476 IVDRKEVKPQAGAG
-1488 TVAYNV
+1488 VAYTL
-1494 DPAGLARGL
+1494 DREALARGF
-1503 TIKNVAPGDAWAMVS
+1503 TIKNVAPGHAWAMVS
-1518 ARGVPAQPLPADFQ
+1518 ARGVPAQPLPADNK
-1532 GVIVEREFRTLD
+1532 GVIIEREFRTLS
-1544 GSIADLSRVR
+1544 GGMADLSRVR

-1560 VMIDVTATTQLYH
+1560 VMIDVTSTTQTYH

-1591 TEEYRWMARL
+1591 SEEYKWMAKL

-1617 FEFGSRDWPMG
+1617 FEFGSRDWPAG

-1635 EGSRRGRIMR
+1635 ESPRRGRLMR

-1656 SYVLPASQVE
+1656 SYVLPATQIE

-1672 VFARTSAQR
+1672 IFARTSPTR